1 MSLLSEAIHL
11 TLADKIIY
19 MPSFL
24 NRSILE
30 TDANK
35 DLKSTGDIEL
45 AKLGV
50 MPQTVFLKV
59 KPSDPSSRPMRQQ
72 TLKSPNDGGSHDTS
86 LASPPHSQT
95 ADLSY
100 VAPFEDLRRR
110 LASINSS
117 SSSVGHSFGIR
128 DDRNFHHSSTVASPP
143 PRVLTVMED
152 RPPSPTDSVLSA
164 TNSSSFR
171 PLSRMQVG
179 SLDSQKAAP
188 YVGSSKTSVT
198 GWLESHSKLQQMDTL
213 SERTGRV
220 SPFPVTQT
228 IRSGVRNQNFDA
240 ISSYG

>member
-1 MSLLSEAIHL
+1 MS
-11 TLADKIIY
+11 
-19 MPSFL
+19 SFL

-30 TDANK
+30 TDVDK

-50 MPQTVFLKV
+50 VPQTVFLKV
-59 KPSDPSSRPMRQQ
+59 KPSDSSSRPMRQQ
-72 TLKSPNDGGSHDTS
+72 PLKSPNDGGGHETS
-86 LASPPHSQT
+86 LISPPHFQT
-95 ADLSY
+95 AELSH

-117 SSSVGHSFGIR
+117 SSSVGLSFGIR
-128 DDRNFHHSSTVASPP
+128 DDRNFHHTSAVASPP
-143 PRVLTVMED
+143 PRILTVMED

-171 PLSRMQVG
+171 PLSRMQIG
-179 SLDSQKAAP
+179 SVDSQKAAP

-198 GWLESHSKLQQMDTL
+198 GLLESHSKLQQMDTL
-213 SERTGRV
+213 SERTGRM
-220 SPFPVTQT
+220 SPFPVSQT
-228 IRSGVRNQNFDA
+228 IRPGVRNQTFDA